1 MVVLSSACFGR
12 LLCKVFCLNLELLF
26 EDLLCASVL
35 RAHVCEAAAVN
46 LI

>member
-1 MVVLSSACFGR
+1 MRVLGGSCVKCFD
-12 LLCKVFCLNLELLF
+12 LNLELLF